1 MQLIQQKQSLMS
13 DKEQKLWFFEHEEE
27 IDLQIEEKEQLVET
41 SNTKKTINTSDENY
55 IPPEIL
61 PKRK

>member
-1 MQLIQQKQSLMS
+1 MKEE
-13 DKEQKLWFFEHEEE
+13 EQKLWFFENEEK
-27 IDLQIEEKEQLVET
+27 IDLQIEEKEQMVET
-41 SNTKKTINTSDENY
+41 TNTKKTTANTSDENY